1 MVACCWRCVCPSFG
15 RRWIWCVGDSDD
27 AAAPILRAEMAISRS
42 DVQHVARL
50 ARLGLEDEELDR
62 LAAELNH
69 ILEAMQALR
78 ELDTSAI
85 PPTAQ
90 VIPLRN
96 VMREDEARPSAPADE
111 ILRNATA
118 TRDQQ
123 FLVPPV
129 LD

>member
-1 MVACCWRCVCPSFG
+1 MP
-15 RRWIWCVGDSDD
+15 
-27 AAAPILRAEMAISRS
+27 ISRA

-50 ARLGLEDEELDR
+50 ARLGLDDEEMDR
-62 LAAELNH
+62 LASELDH
-69 ILEAMQALR
+69 ILDAMQALR

-96 VMREDEARPSAPADE
+96 VMREDTPRPSWPLSE
-111 ILRNATA
+111 ILSNAPA
-118 TRDQQ
+118 TRDQE

>member
-1 MVACCWRCVCPSFG
+1 
-15 RRWIWCVGDSDD
+15 
-27 AAAPILRAEMAISRS
+27 MAITRA

-50 ARLGLEDEELDR
+50 ARLGLDDQQLGR
-62 LAAELNH
+62 MAAELNH
-69 ILEAMQALR
+69 ILDAMQALAQ
-78 ELDTSAI
+78 LDTSAI

-90 VIPLRN
+90 VIPLNN
-96 VMREDEARPSAPADE
+96 VMRDDVSRPAWPVEEVLLNAPD
-111 ILRNATA
+111 

>member
-1 MVACCWRCVCPSFG
+1 
-15 RRWIWCVGDSDD
+15 
-27 AAAPILRAEMAISRS
+27 MAISRR
-42 DVQHVARL
+42 DVEHVARL
-50 ARLGLEDEELDR
+50 ARLGLDDQELER
-62 LAAELNH
+62 MAAELSH
-69 ILEAMQALR
+69 ILDAMQALR

-96 VMREDEARPSAPADE
+96 VMRDDAPRPSWPLEA
-111 ILRNATA
+111 ILRNAPA
-118 TRDQQ
+118 SRDQQ

>member
-1 MVACCWRCVCPSFG
+1 
-15 RRWIWCVGDSDD
+15 
-27 AAAPILRAEMAISRS
+27 MAISRA
-42 DVQHVARL
+42 DVEHVARL
-50 ARLGLEDEELDR
+50 ARLGLADEEVER
-62 LAAELNH
+62 LTAELSE
-69 ILEAMQALR
+69 IVDAMQALR

-96 VMREDEARPSAPADE
+96 VMRDDSSRPSWPVDD
-111 ILRNATA
+111 ILRNAPA

>member
-1 MVACCWRCVCPSFG
+1 
-15 RRWIWCVGDSDD
+15 
-27 AAAPILRAEMAISRS
+27 MAISRA

-50 ARLGLEDEELDR
+50 ARLGLDEAELDR
-62 LAAELNH
+62 LAAELSH
-69 ILEAMQALR
+69 ILDAMQALAQ
-78 ELDTSAI
+78 LDTSAI

-96 VMREDEARPSAPADE
+96 VMRDDVSRPSWPVED
-111 ILRNATA
+111 ILRNAPA
-118 TRDQQ
+118 AREQQ

>member
-1 MVACCWRCVCPSFG
+1 
-15 RRWIWCVGDSDD
+15 
-27 AAAPILRAEMAISRS
+27 MAISRA

-50 ARLGLEDEELDR
+50 ARLGLEDDELDR

-69 ILEAMQALR
+69 ILEAMEVLR
-78 ELDTSAI
+78 RLDTSAI

-96 VMREDEARPSAPADE
+96 VMREDRPRPSWPVED
-111 ILRNATA
+111 ILRNAPA
-118 TRDQQ
+118 TREQQ

-129 LD
+129 LE

>member
-1 MVACCWRCVCPSFG
+1 
-15 RRWIWCVGDSDD
+15 
-27 AAAPILRAEMAISRS
+27 MAISRT
-42 DVQHVARL
+42 DVEHVAQL
-50 ARLGLEDEELDR
+50 ARLGLEDDELDR
-62 LAAELNH
+62 MAAELNH

-85 PPTAQ
+85 APTAQ

-96 VMREDEARPSAPADE
+96 VMRADVARPSSPPDE
-111 ILRNATA
+111 ILRNAPA

>member
-1 MVACCWRCVCPSFG
+1 MT
-15 RRWIWCVGDSDD
+15 
-27 AAAPILRAEMAISRS
+27 ISRA

-50 ARLGLEDEELDR
+50 ARIGLSDEEMDQLASELD
-62 LAAELNH
+62 H
-69 ILEAMQALR
+69 ILDAMQALR
-78 ELDTSAI
+78 QLDTSAI

-96 VMREDEARPSAPADE
+96 VMRDDATRPAWPVDE
-111 ILRNATA
+111 ILKNAPA
-118 TRDQQ
+118 TRDGQ

>member
-1 MVACCWRCVCPSFG
+1 
-15 RRWIWCVGDSDD
+15 
-27 AAAPILRAEMAISRS
+27 MAISRS

-50 ARLGLEDEELDR
+50 ARLGLDDEEMDR
-62 LAAELNH
+62 LAAELSH
-69 ILEAMQALR
+69 ILDAMQALGQ
-78 ELDTSAI
+78 LDTSAI

-90 VIPLRN
+90 VIPLQN
-96 VMREDEARPSAPADE
+96 VMRDDTSRPSWPVGD
-111 ILRNATA
+111 ILRNAPA

>member
-1 MVACCWRCVCPSFG
+1 MT
-15 RRWIWCVGDSDD
+15 
-27 AAAPILRAEMAISRS
+27 ISRQ

-50 ARLGLEDEELDR
+50 ARLGLEDAEIDR
-62 LAAELNH
+62 LASELDH
-69 ILEAMQALR
+69 ILGAMQALAQ
-78 ELDTSAI
+78 LDTSAI

-96 VMREDEARPSAPADE
+96 VMRDDAARPSLPVDE
-111 ILRNATA
+111 ILRNAPA
-118 TRDQQ
+118 TRDGY

>member
-1 MVACCWRCVCPSFG
+1 MT
-15 RRWIWCVGDSDD
+15 
-27 AAAPILRAEMAISRS
+27 ISRA

-50 ARLGLEDEELDR
+50 ARLGLSEDETDQLASELD
-62 LAAELNH
+62 H
-69 ILEAMQALR
+69 ILDAMQALR

-96 VMREDEARPSAPADE
+96 VLRDDAARPPSPVGQILLNAPA
-111 ILRNATA
+111 
-118 TRDQQ
+118 TREQQ

>member
-1 MVACCWRCVCPSFG
+1 
-15 RRWIWCVGDSDD
+15 
-27 AAAPILRAEMAISRS
+27 MAITRA

-50 ARLGLEDEELDR
+50 ARLGLDDEEMDL
-62 LAAELNH
+62 LAAELDH
-69 ILEAMQALR
+69 ILDAMQALR
-78 ELDTSAI
+78 QLDTSAI

-96 VMREDEARPSAPADE
+96 VMRDDAVRPSWPLDDIVRNAPAM
-111 ILRNATA
+111 
-118 TRDQQ
+118 RDGQ

>member
-1 MVACCWRCVCPSFG
+1 MT
-15 RRWIWCVGDSDD
+15 IT
-27 AAAPILRAEMAISRS
+27 RA

-50 ARLGLEDEELDR
+50 ARLGLDDEEMDR
-62 LAAELNH
+62 LTSELDH
-69 ILEAMQALR
+69 ILDAMEALR
-78 ELDTSAI
+78 QLDTSAI

-96 VMREDEARPSAPADE
+96 VMRDDRPRPSWPVDEVLENAP
-111 ILRNATA
+111 A

-129 LD
+129 LE